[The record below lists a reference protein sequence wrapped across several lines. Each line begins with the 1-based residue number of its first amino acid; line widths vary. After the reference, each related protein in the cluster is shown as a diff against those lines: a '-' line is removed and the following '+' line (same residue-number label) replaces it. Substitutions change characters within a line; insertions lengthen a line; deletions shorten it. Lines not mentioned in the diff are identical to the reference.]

1 MRRLTLTPETW
12 RRRSRPH
19 FFEHSLQI
27 GRPVYRPL
35 HHPWSRVEQDN
46 EGSTDHLEHDHRHE
60 QDKLQIFTRARG
72 SRVSTAKEPGGL
84 QEEVIWILS
93 GNFHSSLRR
102 IDLLSPHPC

>member
-27 GRPVYRPL
+27 GRPVYGPL
-35 HHPWSRVEQDN
+35 HLPRSQVELDN
-46 EGSTDHLEHDHRHE
+46 EGSTDHLEHDQRHG
-60 QDKLQIFTRARG
+60 QDKLQIYTRARG

-84 QEEVIWILS
+84 QEEVISIVS
-93 GNFHSSLRR
+93 QVG
-102 IDLLSPHPC
+102 